1 MNSLEWSV
9 KLEDLTW
16 SEDIHHTEQKG
27 NKYIGRD
34 KETISTSAI
43 GGDQDAPG
51 LKGTNGARKSK
62 ITLKPKEAI
71 ACPPG
76 LHKAGLKS
84 RILG

>member
-9 KLEDLTW
+9 KLEDLTR
-16 SEDIHHTEQKG
+16 SKDTYHRELKG
-27 NKYIGRD
+27 DKYIGRD
-34 KETISTSAI
+34 KETISTSAV

-51 LKGTNGARKSK
+51 LKGTNGAGKSK

-71 ACPPG
+71 ACPHG